1 MRMRG
6 HDFHR
11 NRARSRK
18 KLAMVRYL
26 GWRMVSRSRLS
37 RNSWHDYALMT
48 IAREVVKD
56 TEIGG
61 YMLLDR
67 WAQPDISTQLIT
79 DNSVC

>member
-11 NRARSRK
+11 NRVRSRK

-48 IAREVVKD
+48 MAREVVKD
-56 TEIGG
+56 TDIGG
-61 YMLLDR
+61 CMLLDR
-67 WAQPDISTQLIT
+67 WAQANTSTQLIT